1 MKDARNKATLTNN
14 LYVEANK
21 SLAIAESKNK
31 ELALKLAIAD
41 KDWRSAEVGL
51 RNAEAQMEKRLQRLH
66 YTEIK
71 LATAKQ
77 QELELKAEMSTAK
90 EAAQAT

>member
-1 MKDARNKATLTNN
+1 MKDARNKATLANN

-41 KDWRSAEVGL
+41 RDWRSAEVGL
-51 RNAEAQMEKRLQRLH
+51 RNAEA
-66 YTEIK
+66 
-71 LATAKQ
+71 
-77 QELELKAEMSTAK
+77 
-90 EAAQAT
+90 

>member
-1 MKDARNKATLTNN
+1 MKDARNKATLANN

-41 KDWRSAEVGL
+41 RDWRSAKVGL
-51 RNAEAQMEKRLQRLH
+51 RNAEAQMEERCQRLH
-66 YTEIK
+66 YIEIK

-77 QELELKAEMSTAK
+77 
-90 EAAQAT
+90 

>member
-1 MKDARNKATLTNN
+1 MKDARNKATLANN

-51 RNAEAQMEKRLQRLH
+51 RNAEAQMEKQCQRLH

-77 QELELKAEMSTAK
+77 QELELKAEMSKAK